1 MQASFAL
8 LAMICLVPCFGCNQ
22 SGEAISGME
31 IVKLS
36 GRTMGTTYRIKTW
49 FQSSEVPE
57 KTDRD
62 ALQSNVDRLLAEIND
77 QMSTYLPESELS
89 KFNTAPVNR
98 WYPVSSATALVTAEA
113 LKYHEQTSGALDVT
127 VGPLVRL
134 WGFGPQS
141 QGDVLAGGKKPDPDQ
156 INNALSLVGCQHL
169 RVRSEPPA
177 LQKMVEGVEID
188 LSSLAKGY
196 AVDRVIELLR
206 QRGAGGAMAEIGGE
220 IRTLGTREDGT
231 DWRIGIENP
240 SPEQR
245 DIFRVVHLRDAALAT
260 SGDYR
265 NFHSFE
271 GIQYC
276 HIIDPRT
283 GHPLPARRASVTVC
297 AATCMEADALATAL
311 FLIGAEQGREWC
323 EEHDVA
329 AMFLTL
335 KDGKVVETHTSQFDQ
350 YLQ

>member
-1 MQASFAL
+1 
-8 LAMICLVPCFGCNQ
+8 
-22 SGEAISGME
+22 
-31 IVKLS
+31 
-36 GRTMGTTYRIKTW
+36 
-49 FQSSEVPE
+49 
-57 KTDRD
+57 
-62 ALQSNVDRLLAEIND
+62 
-77 QMSTYLPESELS
+77 
-89 KFNTAPVNR
+89 
-98 WYPVSSATALVTAEA
+98 
-113 LKYHEQTSGALDVT
+113 

-141 QGDVLAGGKKPDPDQ
+141 QGDFLAGGEKPDPEQ
-156 INNALSLVGCQHL
+156 IHSLLSLVGCQHL

-177 LQKMVEGVEID
+177 LQKTVEGVEVD

-196 AVDRVIELLR
+196 AVDRIIELLR
-206 QRGAGGAMAEIGGE
+206 QREAGGAMAEIGGE
-220 IRTLGTREDGT
+220 VRTLGTREDGA

-240 SPEQR
+240 SPEDR
-245 DIFRVVHLRDAALAT
+245 DTFRVVHLRDAALAT

-271 GIQYC
+271 GVQFC